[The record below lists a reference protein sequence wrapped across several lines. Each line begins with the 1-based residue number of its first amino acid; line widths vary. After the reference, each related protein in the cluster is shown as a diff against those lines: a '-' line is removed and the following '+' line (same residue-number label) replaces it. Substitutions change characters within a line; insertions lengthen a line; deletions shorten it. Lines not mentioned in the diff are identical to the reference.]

1 MMVVGGRAHTG
12 SFDKEMS
19 KCVSLCVSV
28 RVCDAVWL
36 TETRELMS
44 WVCVCVFDALFGQSY
59 WPLGWRCG
67 PRAQGIRGLMC
78 GGGWFPLSPHCL
90 IQLQTLRM
98 VGGVKISQSVKP
110 PLSLWVPARFYAWR
124 WRLSA
129 RPRVEWAWKHI
140 CSLVGCSI
148 VVWRRELV
156 PPPEIKLGPWSLFS
170 CWCWSNLPHV
180 TRKHLNIF
188 IWIKLCITRSL
199 CCSQIIMLICMC
211 LSHSDF
217 CVSACM
223 CLCLFVHLEAHMFS
237 CCLTVSLTFR
247 HLGGDEFSQVIF

>member
-1 MMVVGGRAHTG
+1 
-12 SFDKEMS
+12 
-19 KCVSLCVSV
+19 
-28 RVCDAVWL
+28 
-36 TETRELMS
+36 
-44 WVCVCVFDALFGQSY
+44 
-59 WPLGWRCG
+59 
-67 PRAQGIRGLMC
+67 MC

-129 RPRVEWAWKHI
+129 RPRIEWAWKHI

-217 CVSACM
+217 CVSVSVCAFRSSYV
-223 CLCLFVHLEAHMFS
+223 LLLFN
-237 CCLTVSLTFR
+237 SLTDVQTLRRWWVFSG
-247 HLGGDEFSQVIF
+247 HILAAYVGSVYFKELFEKLLKLAGCSGADDECVRVYLLYVYLVFQTVREKKSTLN